1 MQYSMPPLQPSDRPT
16 SEGSDGS
23 GSDESSSEEE
33 VSYQSCVEC
42 SSDAHSVGSDEAY
55 GCESAS
61 ASDGE
66 AAGDELQQMAAAPR
80 SYRPT
85 ASAALIARL
94 ATFGIRLAPRLPSE
108 RECAFRTW
116 IDEKAAETLLE
127 LGGGGAAAADTPTAA
142 TAAPAPPRVP
152 LAPSPTLSASSSR
165 STPTLGTGDYE
176 LAPPPALPLDVA
188 APGPALDAQVAEL
201 MGRDPAAGVALA
213 QAIFRHLPTGSLAA
227 EADRVF
233 GPAPP
238 MVDGADAEVEGGRT
252 QGGEAQPPVRL
263 SVAST
268 AEGAM
273 NQTFT
278 QREPCDCCDEFGRTP
293 GVVGRCDALAMLDTL
308 GGEFDE
314 REGIV
319 EEELAEGHDLEV
331 TRRHARWFMYRTFV
345 AHRYGYLGKGVRVT
359 LPNCVIAE
367 IRSRFRAPDCDC
379 AWDALATCTEH
390 GYRGHRSY

>member
-66 AAGDELQQMAAAPR
+66 AAGEELQQVAAAPR
-80 SYRPT
+80 SYRQT
-85 ASAALIARL
+85 ASAAMIARL
-94 ATFGIRLAPRLPSE
+94 AAFGIRL
-108 RECAFRTW
+108 
-116 IDEKAAETLLE
+116 
-127 LGGGGAAAADTPTAA
+127 
-142 TAAPAPPRVP
+142 
-152 LAPSPTLSASSSR
+152 
-165 STPTLGTGDYE
+165 
-176 LAPPPALPLDVA
+176 
-188 APGPALDAQVAEL
+188 
-201 MGRDPAAGVALA
+201 
-213 QAIFRHLPTGSLAA
+213 
-227 EADRVF
+227 
-233 GPAPP
+233 
-238 MVDGADAEVEGGRT
+238 
-252 QGGEAQPPVRL
+252 
-263 SVAST
+263 
-268 AEGAM
+268 
-273 NQTFT
+273 
-278 QREPCDCCDEFGRTP
+278 
-293 GVVGRCDALAMLDTL
+293 ALAMLDTL